1 MLHDVRLSR
10 TGDMVYGPGQ
20 IPVTPGPDGKAIVT
34 RDDAVVFAADALAS
48 FVGKPVTIGHP
59 TVSVTPANWK
69 DHASGHILSA
79 RRGSPPYADFMVGD
93 VLVTS
98 PEAIQLAEDGCEISC
113 GYDAAYEEIS
123 PGRGRQTRIIGNHLA
138 FLPDGKR
145 GRCGPMCYVG
155 DCSMDVEEPKMT
167 DKTQTGAGVSL
178 LRKLFGA
185 KDEAAVQAVLDEA
198 AVAERD
204 QVVATKDAQIAA
216 LQAQLAAATKTTKDD
231 DKGETEDE
239 KKAREAKEAKDK
251 ESPTMDA
258 ATVAQLHTRTAAG
271 AEILS
276 PGLKLTTMDA
286 ASDVKATFDAI
297 CACQKLALDNALK
310 TPTGKT
316 VLESLVPGFDTSK
329 MTADQIGAN
338 FFAAASM
345 MGAGNNAAL
354 SAALAGT
361 FAQSEVMS
369 NIERSSAAQKR
380 SDDRWGKIREARQ
393 TQH

>member
-1 MLHDVRLSR
+1 M
-10 TGDMVYGPGQ
+10 
-20 IPVTPGPDGKAIVT
+20 
-34 RDDAVVFAADALAS
+34 AS

-59 TVSVTPANWK
+59 SVQVTPDNWA
-69 DHASGHILSA
+69 DLAGGHIISA
-79 RRGSPPYADFMVGD
+79 RRGSPPYADFLVGD
-93 VLVTS
+93 VMVTK
-98 PEAIQLAEDGCEISC
+98 PEMIKLAEDGCEISC

-155 DCSMDVEEPKMT
+155 DCSMDVEEPDMN
-167 DKTQTGAGVSL
+167 DKTVKPTVGASL

-185 KDEAAVQAVLDEA
+185 KDDAEVMAALDEA
-198 AVAERD
+198 AHAEQS
-204 QVVATKDAQIAA
+204 QVVATKDAEIADLKA
-216 LQAQLAAATKTTKDD
+216 KLAAATKTKDD
-231 DKGETEDE
+231 EGETEEE

-251 ESPTMDA
+251 ESSTMDA

-276 PGLKLTTMDA
+276 PGLKLATMDA

-297 CACQKLALDNALK
+297 CACQKLALDNAYK

-329 MTADQIGAN
+329 LTTDQIGAN

-361 FAQSEVMS
+361 FARSEVMS
-369 NIERSSAAQKR
+369 NIERSTAAQKR